1 MKNNVLSVLFG
12 SNNKAKAEATGIA
25 AQHSIAEI
33 TWAEGGWSTAGY
45 LPTGEY
51 RILSRKTGLVVDL
64 RPKQLDEATLRA
76 FIGNSY
82 CNDNYSEEDP
92 KSKKVVFKA
101 ELLAEE
107 IRTAC
112 DDFGLANPSAVRGPG
127 LYVDAGSRLTVNY
140 GNAVY
145 DQAGNA
151 VSTRPERGQVY
162 VAGQSLGFGPET
174 PCASNEDIA
183 ELEAVYGSFNFEQS
197 YAASVSMG
205 WMASSFFGSVL
216 PNSPSIFLSAE
227 KGSGKT
233 TWVELQQGLL
243 GPQAFRRDGVP
254 TVAQVIYALQN
265 SSAALLLDEYQPQK
279 ASKKQNGDLWELFN
293 TGFTN
298 ARAGRITRVIAGQ
311 MRSFN
316 PPAGVALCGID
327 LPAFEDALE
336 SRGVRLRMAPL
347 SRGEQSKSPLLDSVN
362 REAVEAMGA
371 RVRRLLVTRWPVMS
385 ETRVAVHK
393 LLLEIGHSNRA
404 ADRLSPLLAGYVAL
418 KQAVMPTREAL
429 VELIARWELNEVKAN
444 ETESTRDACLNV
456 LLDRKVALFLDRG
469 GKPVKVHERVRDAI
483 RLLASCKGDREAR
496 RPLEKQLEMLGLKPI
511 YQTDSDTWRLAVAS
525 SEHNLGLRRMFQ
537 GTPWA
542 AGSWA
547 DVLARLPGATKT
559 NQRLAGD
566 SVKVVVVH
574 LPASVVQPVFD
585 EEDGSAA
592 GIAPET
598 DAIRTVRG
606 EWLD

>member
-1 MKNNVLSVLFG
+1 MKNNVLSVFFG

-25 AQHSIAEI
+25 ASHSIAEI

-82 CNDNYSEEDP
+82 CKDHYSEEDP

-112 DDFGLANPSAVRGPG
+112 DDFGPAEPAAVRGPG
-127 LYVDAGSRLTVNY
+127 LYRDGGNRLTVNY

-145 DQAGNA
+145 DQDGNP
-151 VSTRPERGQVY
+151 VSTKPERGQVY
-162 VAGQSLGFGPET
+162 VSGPGLGFGPDT
-174 PCASNEDIA
+174 PCANSAEVA
-183 ELEAVYGSFNFEQS
+183 ELEAVYESFNFEQA
-197 YAASVSMG
+197 YGASVSMG

-227 KGSGKT
+227 LGSGKT
-233 TWVELQQGLL
+233 TWVELQKGLL

-265 SSAALLLDEYQPQK
+265 TSAALLLDEFQPQK
-279 ASKKQNGDLWELFN
+279 ASKKQVADLAEVFN
-293 TGFTN
+293 AGFTN
-298 ARAGRITRVIAGQ
+298 AQVGRITRVIGGQ
-311 MRSFN
+311 MRHFN

-327 LPAFEDALE
+327 LPGFEDALE
-336 SRGVRLRMAPL
+336 SRGVRLRMAVL
-347 SRGEQSKSPLLDSVN
+347 SRSGQFKSPLLDSVN

-371 RVRRLLVTRWPVMS
+371 RIRRLLVTRWPVMNG
-385 ETRVAVHK
+385 TRLVVHQ
-393 LLLEIGHSNRA
+393 LLQEIGHTSRA
-404 ADRLSPLLAGYVAL
+404 ADKLSPLLAGYIAL
-418 KQAVMPTREAL
+418 KHEAVPAREVL

-444 ETESTRDACLNV
+444 ERESSKEACLNV
-456 LLDRKVALFLDRG
+456 LLDRKVVLFLDKG
-469 GKPVKVHERVRDAI
+469 GKPVKAHERVRDAI
-483 RLLASCKGDREAR
+483 RLLASLKGDREAR
-496 RPLEKQLEMLGLKPI
+496 RPLEKQLELLGLKPI
-511 YQTDSDTWRLAVAS
+511 FQPDSDSWRLAVAS

-537 GTPWA
+537 ATPWA
-542 AGSWA
+542 AGGWA

-574 LPASVVQPVFD
+574 LPVSVVQPVFD
-585 EEDGSAA
+585 EQDDSAA
-592 GIAPET
+592 DITPGS
-598 DAIRTVRG
+598 DAMSTARG